1 MNKKINLAICIIV
14 LILSFFIVR
23 SFISSKNTSSNVGT
37 DEYFT
42 SLKSLEGKIIAT
54 NEGTSFD
61 RFMEELYPGKFKY
74 LYFPSLAHSIA
85 ALKANKVQAV
95 VCDLPVA
102 ELAVK
107 RQSDLSILP
116 EKLGGDKYGF
126 AFPKN
131 SKIITEFKK
140 EIDKL
145 KNDGTIYKLKNI
157 WTNSDD
163 SLKTLPVQDWPGS
176 KGTVTVV
183 CSPEY
188 EPMTYMT
195 KGGKVI
201 GLDINIL
208 LLAAKALD
216 YKLTIL
222 TTGFSGVLQGLTTG
236 KYDIACGG
244 ISITKERKL
253 LYDFVEYFES
263 NTVLLIKSHPTDFYS
278 LKQLQNN
285 AKTIAYPLGS
295 FGMFLVQKYFPNQKL
310 VSFGDD
316 ATSVYSVAGGKADAF
331 VTTKRVL
338 ENLMAQGVD
347 GVKLLPEKL
356 EDKAQVAFGISKEP
370 RIKNLKQQLN
380 DFISELEKSGDL
392 EKIEKKW
399 TKGKDEQIPELI
411 YKDNSSLVL
420 KVGTIGKLPP
430 ASYIKNN
437 RLCGN
442 DVELIIRFA
451 NKIGADIEFVLLDF
465 SSLIS
470 AVQAG
475 TIDVIAS
482 NLNITEERK
491 KIIDFSEPY
500 YYEEMGILV
509 KDTKAR
515 MRVTSIDDLNIP
527 GIRIGYPQQTQ
538 AEHYVRIL
546 YPNCKPFGF
555 VESADGILSLKI
567 NKIDAYIY
575 PRPNMEYYISHDI
588 TDDLKILD
596 GNLGDPVDIA
606 LAISR
611 KTKIPNLTKRINKS
625 LAKLRADGTLE
636 RLYHKW
642 HFEENPVFNPKEL
655 PQSNNFVLKVGTNGQ
670 VPPYSYFV
678 GKELTGYDIE
688 LISLIATELGAK
700 IEFSTNS
707 FAGLV
712 AALETG
718 NIDVIASN
726 IFVTDERKEVAEYS
740 DIIYTTYDAVT
751 IKETE
756 ENEDFSFSTIIK
768 EFKQSFK
775 KTFITENRWQII
787 LSGLTTTIIISTCS
801 GILGGLFGF
810 FLCVLRRLKNKFLD
824 KCIVTFIKIIQ
835 GLPAVLL
842 LMILYYVIFAKF
854 DIDPSI
860 VAIIGFSINFGVYT
874 SEMMRTALESIDK
887 GQEEAALALGF
898 SPIKSFFKIVFPQA
912 AIYFIPVV
920 KGEFIAMVKLTAI
933 VGYIACQDLTK
944 ASDIIRSRTMEAFFP
959 LISTAVIYFITANIL
974 IFLLSR
980 IEFSLN
986 PKTRKRVVSG
996 I

>member
-1 MNKKINLAICIIV
+1 MNKKINLAICIFV

-23 SFISSKNTSSNVGT
+23 SLVLSKNPSGNVEAN
-37 DEYFT
+37 EYFT

-61 RFMEELYPGKFKY
+61 LFMEELYPGKFKY
-74 LYFPSLAHSIA
+74 LYFPSLADSIA
-85 ALKANKVQAV
+85 ALKTNKVQAV

-102 ELAVK
+102 ELATK

-116 EKLGGDKYGF
+116 EKLGSDKYGF
-126 AFPKN
+126 AFAKN

-145 KNDGTIYKLKNI
+145 KNEGIIYKLKNI
-157 WTNSDD
+157 WTNSDE
-163 SLKTLPVQDWPGS
+163 SLKILPTQNWPGS
-176 KGTVTVV
+176 KGIIKVA
-183 CSPEY
+183 CIHDY
-188 EPMTYMT
+188 EPMSYIT
-195 KGGKVI
+195 KDGSI
-201 GLDINIL
+201 TGLDINLL

-216 YKLTIL
+216 YKLDIISA
-222 TTGFSGVLQGLTTG
+222 GFSGLLQGLTTG
-236 KYDIACGG
+236 KYDIVCGG
-244 ISITKERKL
+244 VSITKERKL

-263 NTVLLIKSHPTDFYS
+263 STALLIKSHPTDFYS

-295 FGMFLVQKYFPNQKL
+295 YGMFFVQKYFPNQEQ

-316 ATSVYSVAGGKADAF
+316 ATSVYSIAGGKADAF

-338 ENLMAQGVD
+338 EKLMAQGID

-356 EDKAQVAFGISKEP
+356 EDKAQVAFGISQKP
-370 RIKNLKQQLN
+370 RIKDLKQQLN
-380 DFISELEKSGDL
+380 DFLAELEKSGDL
-392 EKIEKKW
+392 QKIEEKW
-399 TKGKDEQIPELI
+399 TKGKDEQMPELI
-411 YKDNSSLVL
+411 CKDNSSLVL

-442 DVELIIRFA
+442 DIELIIRFA

-491 KIIDFSEPY
+491 KIIDFSKPY

-515 MRVTSIDDLNIP
+515 KRVTSIDDLNIP

-538 AEHYVRIL
+538 AEHYVGIL
-546 YPNCKPFGF
+546 YPNCKAFDF
-555 VESADGILSLKI
+555 VDSADGILSLKI
-567 NKIDAYIY
+567 NKIDAFIY
-575 PRPNMEYYISHDI
+575 PRPNMEYFISHDMA
-588 TDDLKILD
+588 DDLKILD

-611 KTKIPNLTKRINKS
+611 KTKIPNLTKRINES

-636 RLYHKW
+636 RLYQKW

-655 PQSNNFVLKVGTNGQ
+655 PQGNNFVLKVGTNGQ
-670 VPPYSYFV
+670 IPPYSYYA
-678 GKELTGYDIE
+678 GTKLTGLDIE
-688 LISLIATELGAK
+688 LINLIAAQMGAK

-718 NIDVIASN
+718 SIDVIASN
-726 IFVTDERKEVAEYS
+726 LFITDGGKEVADYS
-740 DIIYTTYDAVT
+740 DIIFTTYDAVAV
-751 IKETE
+751 KEIE
-756 ENEDFSFSTIIK
+756 ENEDFTFTTTIR
-768 EFKQSFK
+768 EFKESFK

-787 LSGLTTTIIISTCS
+787 LKGLTTTIIISTCS

-854 DIDPSI
+854 NIDSSI

-912 AIYFIPVV
+912 AIYFIPTV

-974 IFLLSR
+974 ILLLSR

>member
-1 MNKKINLAICIIV
+1 MNKKIKLAICIIV
-14 LILSFFIVR
+14 LMLSFFIARNFV
-23 SFISSKNTSSNVGT
+23 SSGNTSSNAET
-37 DEYFT
+37 NEYFT

-54 NEGTSFD
+54 NEGTSFEL
-61 RFMEELYPGKFKY
+61 FMEEHYPGKFKY
-74 LYFPSLAHSIA
+74 LYFPSLADSIA
-85 ALKANKVQAV
+85 ALKTNKVQAV
-95 VCDLPVA
+95 ICDLPVA
-102 ELAVK
+102 ELATK
-107 RQSDLSILP
+107 RQSNLSILP
-116 EKLGGDKYGF
+116 EKLGGDEYGF
-126 AFPKN
+126 AFAKN
-131 SKIITEFKK
+131 SKIINEFKK

-145 KNDGTIYKLKNI
+145 KNEGIIYKLKNI
-157 WTNSDD
+157 WTNSDE
-163 SLKTLPVQDWPGS
+163 SLKILPDQNWPGS
-176 KGTVTVV
+176 KGIINIACV
-183 CSPEY
+183 PDY
-188 EPMTYMT
+188 EPMSYIA
-195 KGGKVI
+195 KDGKLT

-208 LLAAKALD
+208 LLAAKDLD
-216 YKLTIL
+216 YKLNIIPV
-222 TTGFSGVLQGLTTG
+222 GFSGLLQGLTTG
-236 KYDIACGG
+236 KYDIVCGG
-244 ISITKERKL
+244 LSITKERKL
-253 LYDFVEYFES
+253 LYDFIGYYKS
-263 NTVLLIKSHPTDFYS
+263 SIALLIKSQPTDYYS

-285 AKTIAYPLGS
+285 AKKIAYPLGS
-295 FGMFLVQKYFPNQKL
+295 YGMFLVQKYFPNQEQ

-316 ATSVYSVAGGKADAF
+316 ATSVYSIAGGKADAF

-338 ENLMAQGVD
+338 EKLMAQGID

-370 RIKNLKQQLN
+370 RIKDLKQQLN

-392 EKIEKKW
+392 QKIEAKW
-399 TKGKDEQIPELI
+399 TKGKDEQMPELI
-411 YKDNSSLVL
+411 CKDNPSLVL

-442 DVELIIRFA
+442 DIELIIRFA
-451 NKIGADIEFVLLDF
+451 NKIGADIEFELLDF

-470 AVQAG
+470 AVQTG

-491 KIIDFSEPY
+491 KIIDFSKPY

-538 AEHYVRIL
+538 AEHYVGVL
-546 YPNCKPFGF
+546 YPNCKAFGF
-555 VESADGILSLKI
+555 VDSADGILSLKI
-567 NKIDAYIY
+567 NKIDAFIY
-575 PRPNMEYYISHDI
+575 PRPNMEYFFSHEMADG
-588 TDDLKILD
+588 LKLLD

-606 LAISR
+606 FAISR
-611 KTKIPNLTKRINKS
+611 KTKIPNLTKRINES

-642 HFEENPVFNPKEL
+642 HFDENPVFNPKEL
-655 PQSNNFVLKVGTNGQ
+655 SQSNNFVLKVGTNGQ
-670 VPPYSYFV
+670 IPPYSYYK
-678 GKELTGYDIE
+678 GKELTGLDIE
-688 LISLIATELGAK
+688 LISLIAAELGAK

-707 FAGLV
+707 FVGLV

-726 IFVTDERKEVAEYS
+726 LFITDDGKEVADYS

-751 IKETE
+751 VKEIE
-756 ENEDFSFSTIIK
+756 EDKGFSFTTAIR
-768 EFKQSFK
+768 EFKESFK

-787 LSGLTTTIIISTCS
+787 VSGLITTIIISASS

-810 FLCVLRRLKNKFLD
+810 FLCILRRLKNKLLD
-824 KCIVTFIKIIQ
+824 KCIVAFITIIQ
-835 GLPAVLL
+835 GIPVVIL
-842 LMILYYVIFAKF
+842 LMILYYVIFAKS
-854 DIDPSI
+854 DIDPSV

-898 SPIKSFFKIVFPQA
+898 SPIKAFFKIVFPQA

-933 VGYIACQDLTK
+933 VGYIACLDLTK

-959 LISTAVIYFITANIL
+959 LISAAVIYFITANIL
-974 IFLLSR
+974 IFVLSR
-980 IEFSLN
+980 IEVRLN
-986 PKTRKRVVSG
+986 PKTRKRVAS
-996 I
+996 